1 MFCRSVAGATLC
13 AGSIADAGVGA
24 TGTGVATGAGFQSV
38 RSLAAPRRLPLRE
51 GSNWATAR
59 SVGASTTGAGGAGVI
74 ASTATGP
81 VAGTMT
87 SARSSD
93 IAASSPRIALNKS
106 SRLVVA
112 DRDPSCV
119 WSACAVDSALVS
131 CGETGSASG
140 VRRLSGLDTALLPF
154 GTGFNCL
161 RLTRLRGRPADL
173 HDADKKT
180 STYEVTSRS
189 LVLLS
194 ASISSGRLHTDQ

>member
-1 MFCRSVAGATLC
+1 MSARGATFC
-13 AGSIADAGVGA
+13 TCSGAAAAGGCCITGAGFGA
-24 TGTGVATGAGFQSV
+24 AGTGVATSAGFQSV

-51 GSNWATAR
+51 GSGWAAATGFDASATGSGRATTR
-59 SVGASTTGAGGAGVI
+59 SFGASTAGAGGTSAI
-74 ASTATGP
+74 ASTATGS

-112 DRDPSCV
+112 ESEPSSV
-119 WSACAVDSALVS
+119 WSGCAVGSAFVS
-131 CGETGSASG
+131 CGETVSASG

-161 RLTRLRGRPADL
+161 RLTRLRGRPATGTTRTRRPAL
-173 HDADKKT
+173 T
-180 STYEVTSRS
+180 R
-189 LVLLS
+189 
-194 ASISSGRLHTDQ
+194 